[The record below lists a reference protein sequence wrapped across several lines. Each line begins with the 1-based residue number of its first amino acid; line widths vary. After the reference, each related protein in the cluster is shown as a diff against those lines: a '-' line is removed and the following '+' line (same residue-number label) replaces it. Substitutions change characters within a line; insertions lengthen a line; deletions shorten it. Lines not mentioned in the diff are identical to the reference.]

1 MATQSE
7 GLVTLIFNVIMQRGL
22 LNEKRKTHRGLQE
35 GIIGAQAKTMTLDMT
50 EVILQ
55 GYQDDLEWAER
66 FRGVQVLTMSNN

>member
-35 GIIGAQAKTMTLDMT
+35 GIIGAQAKNNDAGHDGSDIAGVSRRFGVGREVPGCTSLDN
-50 EVILQ
+50 E
-55 GYQDDLEWAER
+55 
-66 FRGVQVLTMSNN
+66 